1 MPTITTSDLEVVFP
15 RSAKENIVVEELQEP
30 KVGTEILAVKSLS
43 DLKTTVFAT
52 GVGAFTGQG
61 VSNSEVVL
69 ESTKKNTDTPK
80 FVLAN
85 KNFSKS
91 EIKVSGNGKGTVNIN
106 TGAFRNSTIR
116 GGKKNES
123 IRFGNETIVNN
134 NSINLGKGGDSIT
147 FKPRTTFK
155 GKTTI
160 NLVKGGKDVVKFG
173 KNPNLQKGA
182 KVVIKNFDKQDKLI
196 VGKNTFNYND
206 IKRGSA
212 DIPGKIEI
220 RLV

>member
-1 MPTITTSDLEVVFP
+1 VPTITTSDLEVVFP
-15 RSAKENIVVEELQEP
+15 KSEKDRIDVEEL
-30 KVGTEILAVKSLS
+30 KSGTEILALKSLS

-61 VSNSEVVL
+61 VSNSKVVL

-85 KNFSKS
+85 KNFSQS
-91 EIKVSGNGKGTVNIN
+91 EIKIVGNGKGKININ
-106 TGAFRNSTIR
+106 TGAFRNSTIK
-116 GGKKNES
+116 GGKKNDS
-123 IRFGNETIVNN
+123 IRFGNESIVNN